1 METEIAIMKKLNHP
15 NVVSMFEVL
24 DDPSVDKLYIV
35 MEYMKNGPL
44 SKLILKNKSMDRE
57 LIRKYLRDIIS
68 GLSYCK
74 TFFN

>member
-44 SKLILKNKSMDRE
+44 SKMILKNKSMDRE

-68 GLSYCK
+68 GLSYCN

>member
-1 METEIAIMKKLNHP
+1 MKKLNHP